1 MTISTL
7 VHSHAAVTAIGTYVP
22 ERILSNQDLEKL
34 VDTSDEWI
42 FQRTGIRERRIAGE
56 RQYASDLAIEA
67 VHDLIHRYEKN
78 VHDVDYIIV
87 ATSTPDTFVPSVAS
101 RVQAAFGMKGCGN
114 ADLQAACAGFT
125 SALQMANGLLLSK
138 LCRKIL
144 IIGTETLSRATD
156 YTDRTT
162 CILFGDGAGA
172 MLVESTDTGVGVDIS
187 TTNSDS
193 ILSAGDILASNAS
206 TDGEQGHHVYRS
218 SLAPHIGSFELSQ
231 NSMLVQNGREVYRWA
246 LSRVAAGVQELLD
259 GSGYTA
265 QTIDWFVP
273 HNANQRIIDALC
285 ERIGFEAQQALSSIE
300 HYGNTSAASI
310 PLALD
315 AAVKDGRV
323 QPGQLLLLY
332 GFGGGLTQ
340 SGVIMRWSI

>member
-7 VHSHAAVTAIGTYVP
+7 VHSHATVTAIGTYVP
-22 ERILSNQDLEKL
+22 DRILSNQDLEKL

-42 FQRTGIRERRIAGE
+42 LKRTGIRERRIASKE
-56 RQYASDLAIEA
+56 QYASDLAIEA
-67 VHDLIHRYEKN
+67 VRDLINRYNKT
-78 VHDVDYIIV
+78 VQDVDYIIL
-87 ATSTPDTFVPSVAS
+87 ATSTPDSFVPSVAS
-101 RVQAAFGMKGCGN
+101 RVQAFFGMQNCGA

-172 MLVESTDTGVGVDIS
+172 MLVETTDPTS
-187 TTNSDS
+187 SP
-193 ILSAGDILASNAS
+193 GDILASNAS
-206 TDGEQGHHVYRS
+206 TDGEQGHQVYRS

-231 NSMLVQNGREVYRWA
+231 NSMLVQNGKEVYRWA
-246 LSRVAAGVQELLD
+246 LSRVAAGIQELLD

-273 HNANQRIIDALC
+273 HNANQRIIDALS
-285 ERIGFEAQQALSSIE
+285 ERVGFAAQQALSSIE

-323 QPGQLLLLY
+323 QPGHLLLLY

-340 SGVIMRWSI
+340 AGVIMRWSI

>member
-7 VHSHAAVTAIGTYVP
+7 LQSHAAVTAIGTYVP
-22 ERILSNQDLEKL
+22 DRILSNSDLEKL

-42 FQRTGIRERRIAGE
+42 FQRTGIRERRIAQE
-56 RQYASDLAIEA
+56 QQYASDLAIEA
-67 VHDLIHRYEKN
+67 VRDLIHRYNKT

-87 ATSTPDTFVPSVAS
+87 ATSTPDAFVPSVAS
-101 RVQAAFGMKGCGN
+101 RVQASFGMKGCGN

-172 MLVESTDTGVGVDIS
+172 MLVETLEMGADLSSASTAGS
-187 TTNSDS
+187 T
-193 ILSAGDILASNAS
+193 LPAGDILASNAS

-231 NSMLVQNGREVYRWA
+231 NNMLVQNGREVYRWA

-259 GSGYTA
+259 GSGHTA

-285 ERIGFEAQQALSSIE
+285 ERIGFEEQQALSSIE

-323 QPGQLLLLY
+323 KPGHLLLLY